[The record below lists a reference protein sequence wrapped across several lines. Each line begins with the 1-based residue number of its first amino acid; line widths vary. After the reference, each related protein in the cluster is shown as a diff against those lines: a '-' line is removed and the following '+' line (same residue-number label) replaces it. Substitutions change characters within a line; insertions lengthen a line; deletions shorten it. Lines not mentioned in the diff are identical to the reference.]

1 MKRFGLLVLALLLV
15 FPVVAAADPISLVT
29 YYQAK
34 DQDGN
39 GLVDH
44 MKKYGLND
52 VLNGQ
57 MDAGNVMGWG
67 IANRT
72 LDGPEY
78 THMAWVT
85 YPSWT
90 AWEATTGAFEA
101 HFKELGEEGE
111 SSQQDL
117 QDLIHGMDEMVISH
131 STFEY
136 NADAPAAEF
145 LSISVFKAQ
154 PGKRAEA
161 SAWMDGGN
169 GIDAQLLADG
179 VISGYGTFSQE
190 YHTNSEWTHGGWQTF
205 SGLDK
210 NDAIGAAYEA
220 ASSEESRA
228 TRAEVMDRSGHSDE
242 LYWIIYGPGM
252 DEEEE
257 EEEEEGE

>member
-1 MKRFGLLVLALLLV
+1 MKRFGLLVLAVLLV
-15 FPVVAAADPISLVT
+15 FPAVATADPITLVT

-57 MDAGNVMGWG
+57 MEAENVMSWG

-72 LDGPEY
+72 LDGPEH

-90 AWEATTGAFEA
+90 AWEATTGAFDA
-101 HFKELGEEGE
+101 HFKELGEEGAG
-111 SSQQDL
+111 SQQNL
-117 QDLIHGMDEMVISH
+117 QSLINGMDEMVIRH
-131 STFEY
+131 TTFEV
-136 NADAPAAEF
+136 NPEEAPEF
-145 LSISVFKAQ
+145 LSISVFKAR

-161 SAWMDGGN
+161 SAWMEGGEE
-169 GIDAQLLADG
+169 IDAQLMADG
-179 VISGYGTFSQE
+179 VITGYGTFSQV
-190 YHTNSEWTHGGWQTF
+190 YHTDSGWSHGSWQTF

-210 NDAIGAAYEA
+210 MDAIDAAYGAA
-220 ASSEESRA
+220 STEEGRA
-228 TRAEVMDRSGHSDE
+228 TRAEVMDRSGHGDE

-257 EEEEEGE
+257 EEEE